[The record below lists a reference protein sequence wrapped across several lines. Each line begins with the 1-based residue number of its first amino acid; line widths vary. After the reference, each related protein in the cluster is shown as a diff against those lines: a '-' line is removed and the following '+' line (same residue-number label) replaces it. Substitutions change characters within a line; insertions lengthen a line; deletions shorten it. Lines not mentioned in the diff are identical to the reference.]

1 MHVILISG
9 EFPPSPGG
17 VGSYTA
23 QLAAHLVAAG
33 VDISVV
39 AVHSPRDAP
48 TDLDPGYNLLRLTQ
62 SWGRTA
68 NRRLHRLADS
78 GDHTW
83 VHVQYQT
90 GAFHMN
96 PRINL
101 AARGWRQRGLR
112 VAWTY
117 HDLLPP
123 YLWPKIGRTV
133 RDWVTFRPAHF
144 AEAVISTNPQDC
156 ARLQA
161 AGFHAWEIP
170 VPSLMPACHG
180 DAEELA
186 AVRVAYGLSP
196 DDLLL
201 GHVGLALPGKG
212 IQTLVEAL
220 RVLRRRGE
228 PARLLLIGGR
238 AGQGTQADRDFRAGL
253 LRQIQRSGMA
263 DWVTWTGYL
272 DNAAAS
278 AAMACCDMMV
288 MPFTAGASARNSS
301 LMACLAQGS
310 VTITT
315 TPQDARL
322 LPPELPTVPPQ
333 RPVALANLIQE
344 TFHSPERQHKA
355 RQAAATA
362 IQGRTWD
369 DVIRLHLQIYE
380 TRLRDPRSGVQE
392 I

>member
-1 MHVILISG
+1 VRIILICG

-17 VGSYTA
+17 IGSYTA
-23 QLAAHLVAAG
+23 QLAARLAAAG

-39 AVHSPRDAP
+39 AVNRPWDAP
-48 TDLDPGYNLLRLTQ
+48 REPHPGYRLLHLTRP
-62 SWGRTA
+62 WGTAA
-68 NRRLHRLADS
+68 NRRVHRIARA
-78 GDHTW
+78 GAPAW

-90 GAFHMN
+90 GAFNMN

-101 AARGWRQRGLR
+101 ATRGWRQKGLR

-123 YLWPKIGRTV
+123 YLLPKIGRKV

-144 AEAVISTNPQDC
+144 AEAVISTNSQDRT
-156 ARLQA
+156 RLEA
-161 AGFHAWEIP
+161 VGFQAWEIP
-170 VPSLMPACHG
+170 VPSLMPTYHG
-180 DAEELA
+180 AAEELA
-186 AVRVAYGLSP
+186 AVRVAYGMQP

-228 PARLLLIGGR
+228 PARLLLIGGST
-238 AGQGTQADRDFRAGL
+238 GQGVQADQAFRTGL
-253 LRQIQRSGMA
+253 LRQIQTS
-263 DWVTWTGYL
+263 DLQDYVTWTGYL
-272 DNAAAS
+272 DDEAAS
-278 AAMACCDMMV
+278 AAIACCDMMV

-315 TPQDARL
+315 TPQDAGL
-322 LPPELPTVPPQ
+322 LPAALPTVPPQ
-333 RPVALANLIQE
+333 HPRELARLIQE
-344 TFHSPERQHKA
+344 TFHSPEMQKTA
-355 RQAAATA
+355 RRAAAAA
-362 IQGRTWD
+362 IAGRTWD
-369 DVIRLHLQIYE
+369 EVIRRHLKIYATPLGTSE
-380 TRLRDPRSGVQE
+380 SGMQE
-392 I
+392 N